1 MGEKREKE
9 RRLQEMKEIQK
20 QQVWDRVESLRGTDV
35 GKRAFK
41 NLTAKE
47 IDEMDPDDIL
57 QRQYE
62 QLDREKRDQLTKL
75 RAQEKRIDHL
85 VRAMRID
92 EIPLL
97 EEHIA
102 QKRIQD
108 QKDWETEESERVEN
122 AQADHEAA
130 LTTKSRFT
138 RMEVD
143 KEAFLDKLFGN
154 RHAEHEARLAEFDKH
169 LAVVKAERLE
179 ERKKKRVAERRQKY
193 INQLREQKKKEKEE

>member
-1 MGEKREKE
+1 MKQAEEQRLEVEREKREKE

-41 NLTAKE
+41 NLSTKE

-62 QLDREKRDQLTKL
+62 QLEREKREQTSKL

-85 VRAMRID
+85 VRAQRID

-97 EEHIA
+97 EQHIA
-102 QKRIQD
+102 AKKIQD
-108 QKDWETEESERVEN
+108 QKDWEREEAERVTN
-122 AQADHEAA
+122 AQADHASA
-130 LTTKSRFT
+130 LQTKNRYII
-138 RMEVD
+138 D
-143 KEAFLDKLFGN
+143 KSSLPTHFLFISSIFDPRASNFRKSFV
-154 RHAEHEARLAEFDKH
+154 ATWLATVE
-169 LAVVKAERLE
+169 LQIV
-179 ERKKKRVAERRQKY
+179 
-193 INQLREQKKKEKEE
+193 NC